1 MPAKVSRSFKKIAL
15 FSRQAWC
22 VMLRH
27 VHFYGVLEKK
37 INEKSELVN
46 LIKRGW
52 VSNENYPFSLVC
64 HMITALRGR
73 L

>member
-1 MPAKVSRSFKKIAL
+1 VA
-15 FSRQAWC
+15 
-22 VMLRH
+22 RH
-27 VHFYGVLEKK
+27 VHFYDVLEKK

-46 LIKRGW
+46 LTKSGW